1 MLEAIFL
8 QKAKKIMCQCTG
20 WLLSLGFQIQKISQV
35 NHIDGNKLNNST
47 SNLEWVTLQE
57 NNLHCCRILG
67 KRRGVT
73 NSQSKFTE
81 DQIRAIR
88 QDNRT
93 LHEIAKDYGCY
104 FSTIHKIKKFETW
117 QHVK

>member
-1 MLEAIFL
+1 MHRLVAESWIPNPEN
-8 QKAKKIMCQCTG
+8 KP
-20 WLLSLGFQIQKISQV
+20 QV